1 MVCYSYSLGKV
12 GEKDLIL
19 YRVSFGI
26 FEGNLDLII
35 LGVE

>member
-1 MVCYSYSLGKV
+1 MVCYSYGLGKV

-19 YRVSFGI
+19 YRVPFGT
-26 FEGNLDLII
+26 FGGNLDLII